1 MIKLNLS
8 FKNLSAILFILFS
21 LMFAG
26 VSYGQQKGTVKGIIK
41 GDVVTAE
48 KTPAENIS
56 VKLKGTAYGVIT
68 NKNGEFEFKAP
79 AGNYKLVV
87 SHIGIKNQEIDVV
100 VKAGE
105 TTLVPAITVQI
116 SANALSEVTISG
128 NKNKFAKKRSDD
140 VQKIPLDN
148 LENPQVYSNITS
160 SLMEEQNVTT
170 VDNAIKNAPGIQTMW
185 QATGRSGDG
194 GSYYTSRGF
203 AVQSLL
209 RNGVLGNV
217 SNTIDAVNIESVEVI
232 KGPSA
237 TLFGSALTSYGGL
250 INRITKKPYD
260 SVGGQVSYTGG
271 SYGFNRVSADINTPL
286 DSAKKLLFRLNTA
299 FNYQGSWQQNG
310 FSRGITVDP
319 SLLYKVN
326 DRLSIQFDA
335 ELSEGNNAIQPI
347 YFFNYGVTTAELG
360 TTNAKQL
367 NIDYYKTYNNGDLSQ
382 QSKSYNFFGVIN
394 YKISDHWK
402 SQTNIS
408 SSYSYSNGFGPYY
421 YLMSK
426 DSMARDDQ
434 STRNSWQKQ
443 LDIQENIN
451 GDFNIGNVRNRF
463 VGGLDFFRVNSDQS
477 FIEGSYDVAPI
488 NSSTFN
494 YNTFN
499 KVNLSAQY
507 AAGGYYV
514 YPYIFASNTY
524 AAYAADVVNIT
535 DRLIV
540 QAAIRFDH
548 FDNQGSYNP
557 TTQVKTGL
565 YTQNDLSPK
574 FGLIYQV
581 VKNEVSLFANYQNGF
596 TNEPG
601 TDYSGKTYKP
611 EEANQL
617 EGGVK
622 LSLFDGKLTS
632 TLSYYDIKVQDVI
645 RQYPQNPNFSIQ
657 NGTQL
662 SKGFEAEVIANPFA
676 GFNVIAGFAYNDSKY
691 TNISAAID
699 GTRPTTAGAPYS
711 ANLWLSYRLPK
722 ELVKGLGF
730 GIGGNYASANDVLNT
745 STGVFTLPS
754 YVVLN
759 STVFYEVSKYR
770 LSFGVNNFTN
780 EKYFTGYST
789 VNPQMPRQ
797 VVGSVA
803 FKF

>member
-1 MIKLNLS
+1 M
-8 FKNLSAILFILFS
+8 FKFS
-21 LMFAG
+21 LSIKNSSAG
-26 VSYGQQKGTVKGIIK
+26 LLTLFLLISGFSYGQQKGTVKGIIQ
-41 GDVVTAE
+41 GNVVTTQKEA
-48 KTPAENIS
+48 AENIS
-56 VKLKGTAYGVIT
+56 VKLKGTSYGVVT
-68 NKNGEFEFKAP
+68 DKNGEFEFKAP

-87 SHIGIKNQEIDVV
+87 SHVGIKNQEIDVV
-100 VKAGE
+100 VKGGE
-105 TTLVPAITVQI
+105 TTVVPVITVQI
-116 SANALSEVTISG
+116 TASALKEVTING
-128 NKNKFAKKRSDD
+128 NKTNKFVKKHTDD

-160 SLMEEQNVTT
+160 ALLEEQNVTT
-170 VDNAIKNAPGIQTMW
+170 VDNAIKNVPGIQTMW

-194 GSYYTSRGF
+194 GAYYTSRGF

-209 RNGVLGNV
+209 RDGVLGNV
-217 SNTIDAVNIESVEVI
+217 SNTIDLINVESVEVL

-250 INRITKKPYD
+250 INRVTKKPYD
-260 SVGGQVSYTGG
+260 TLGGQITYNVG
-271 SYGFNRVSADINTPL
+271 SYGFNRVSADVNTPL

-310 FSRGITVDP
+310 FSRGTTVDP

-335 ELSEGNNAIQPI
+335 ELFEGNNTIQPI
-347 YFFNYGVTTAELG
+347 YFFSYGATTDQLG
-360 TTNAKQL
+360 ATNAKQL
-367 NIDYYKTYNNGDLSQ
+367 NLDYYKTYNNGDLSQ

-402 SQTNIS
+402 SQTNFS
-408 SSYSYSNGFGPYY
+408 SAYSYSNGFGPYY

-443 LDIQENIN
+443 LDVQENIN
-451 GDFNIGNVRNRF
+451 GDFNIGKLRNRF
-463 VGGLDFFRVNSDQS
+463 VGGLDFYRVNSDQS
-477 FIEGSYDVAPI
+477 FIEGSYDVVPI

-494 YNTFN
+494 YTGFN
-499 KVNLSAQY
+499 KANLSAQY
-507 AAGGYYV
+507 ATGGYYV
-514 YPYIFASNTY
+514 YPYIFSSNTY
-524 AAYAADVVNIT
+524 AAYASDVLNIT
-535 DRLIV
+535 DKLIA

-557 TTQVKTGL
+557 TTQVKSGM
-565 YTQNDLSPK
+565 YTQNAWSPK
-574 FGLIYQV
+574 FGLIYQL

-596 TNEPG
+596 TNENG
-601 TDYSGKTYKP
+601 LDYTGKTFRP
-611 EEANQL
+611 EEANQI

-622 LSLFDGKLTS
+622 ISLFDGKLTS
-632 TLSYYDIKVQDVI
+632 TLSYYDIKVQDII
-645 RQYPQNPNFSIQ
+645 RPYNATLNIQ
-657 NGTQL
+657 DGTQL
-662 SKGFEAEVIANPFA
+662 SKGFEAEVIANPFT
-676 GFNVIAGFAYNDSKY
+676 GFNVVAGFAYNDSKY
-691 TNISAAID
+691 TDISPDIN
-699 GTRPTTAGAPYS
+699 GTRPTTAGSPYT

-722 ELVKGLGF
+722 ELIKGLGI

-759 STVFYEVSKYR
+759 TSAFYEYSKYR
-770 LSFGVNNFTN
+770 FSFGVNNFTN
-780 EKYFTGYST
+780 EKYWTGYST
-789 VNPQMPRQ
+789 LNPQMPRQ